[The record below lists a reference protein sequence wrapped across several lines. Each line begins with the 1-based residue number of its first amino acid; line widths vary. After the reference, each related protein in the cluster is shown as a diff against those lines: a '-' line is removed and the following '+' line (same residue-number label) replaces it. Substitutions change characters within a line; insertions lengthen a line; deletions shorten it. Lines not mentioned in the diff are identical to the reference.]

1 MKKQLLNESEI
12 RKFMKFANIGTL
24 TDGFVGKLNESAA
37 LEEDT
42 LEEAEEALEETQYEE
57 DPDEDGHR
65 TGVSEVGVGM
75 PQEQEEEPEMD
86 AMDDDPEMDAE
97 AEMDDEE
104 VEVDVDMDEVDAL
117 EQAIA
122 VLQQVVD
129 AAKGAADMDDEPMD
143 DMDDMGDEPMGMD
156 DEEGDELEEVFD
168 ALEEVEA
175 LDEEDVIEE
184 VTRRVAKRLL
194 AARKLL
200 KLQN

>member
-1 MKKQLLNESEI
+1 MKKQLLNEGEI

-24 TDGFVGKLNESAA
+24 TDGFVGKINESAA

-42 LEEAEEALEETQYEE
+42 LEEDTLEEAMPTYEDE
-57 DPDEDGHR
+57 HEGDPD
-65 TGVSEVGVGM
+65 GVKEEIGEVGTPM
-75 PQEQEEEPEMD
+75 EQEEEPEMD

-129 AAKGAADMDDEPMD
+129 AAKGGADMDDEPMD
-143 DMDDMGDEPMGMD
+143 DMDAEPEMGDMP
-156 DEEGDELEEVFD
+156 DEESEELEEVFD
-168 ALEEVEA
+168 ALEEDEG
-175 LDEEDVIEE
+175 LNEEDVIEE

-194 AARKLL
+194 AARK
-200 KLQN
+200 